1 MLQII
6 DPVHG
11 RIALNSMFAHIV
23 NSPEFQR
30 LRSVEQGSFRPV
42 YPGARHDRFA
52 HSLGTYHLATK
63 FAEHFFVNLK
73 KDAGVA
79 VEREEMEKLTRT
91 FRYAALLHDI
101 GHAPFSHTTEGFF
114 LEQSGKKL
122 PLVWEALCSAAAGES
137 AGEGKL
143 FSEREEICGAA
154 HEIVSALL
162 LIRNKDIF
170 LAHRDQEK
178 IDLALA
184 ARMVIGMTYQSGD
197 LPGVSD
203 ELLGVRNCLI
213 QLLNCSV
220 LDVDRL
226 DYMWRDT
233 LMSGYTNAP
242 LDLQCL
248 AQSVT
253 AVWGEDGMLTNGYR
267 EDALRVFD
275 LMFQAKLSHDAWV
288 LAAPAGAYD
297 AALRE
302 HCIRL
307 LDKRIT
313 DPARPEQTYMGTIF
327 SVEALSR
334 EGVDFAGKHYRL
346 LSDVDVEADMKAQAG
361 EPFDELYTRALGE
374 RRVAAWRSYYEYHHL
389 FHYPEKKLT
398 PERVSEF
405 FEPLLKY
412 MGEKKLFAF
421 DQDAFDA
428 VCGNVDPETRG
439 GEEAVRAAEFLR
451 GYLNY
456 VQSTRGSGKPL
467 DVVLLGR
474 SNSFTLKLNPA
485 KICIVFPKLETGEM
499 RLPLRSGRYSY
510 STYEKL
516 TGNAHRVNYKA
527 EYFYMMCHDRL
538 RWGDLEMF
546 RELLA
551 DELNK

>member
-1 MLQII
+1 MLQIT

-11 RIALNSMFAHIV
+11 YIELNSMFARIV
-23 NSPEFQR
+23 NTPEFQR
-30 LRSVEQGSFRPV
+30 LRAVEQGSFRPV

-73 KDAGVA
+73 KDAGVTVA
-79 VEREEMEKLTRT
+79 QEEMEKLTLT
-91 FRYAALLHDI
+91 FRYAALLHDV
-101 GHAPFSHTTEGFF
+101 GHAPFSHTTEDFF
-114 LEQSGKKL
+114 LDQTGEAL
-122 PLVWEALCSAAAGES
+122 PLIWEKLCSAAAGES

-143 FSEREEICGAA
+143 FSARKEICGAA

-170 LAHRDQEK
+170 LEHRDQEK
-178 IDLALA
+178 IDLVLA
-184 ARMVIGMTYQSGD
+184 ARMVIGFPYQAGD
-197 LPGVSD
+197 LPGLSS
-203 ELLGVRNCLI
+203 EQLGVRNCLI

-226 DYMWRDT
+226 DYMGRDT
-233 LMSGYTNAP
+233 MMSGYTNAP

-248 AQSVT
+248 ARSVT
-253 AVWGEDGMLTNGYR
+253 AVRGEDGLLTNGYR
-267 EDALRVFD
+267 DDALRVFD

-288 LAAPAGAYD
+288 LAAPAAAYD
-297 AALRE
+297 AALKA
-302 HCIRL
+302 HCIRKL
-307 LDKRIT
+307 NEKIREDGK
-313 DPARPEQTYMGTIF
+313 TYMETIF

-346 LSDVDVEADMKAQAG
+346 LSDVDVEADMKAQSG

-374 RRVAAWRSYYEYHHL
+374 RRIAAWRSYYEYHHL
-389 FHYPEKKLT
+389 FHYPEKGLT
-398 PERVSEF
+398 PEGVSEF
-405 FEPLLKY
+405 FEPLLDY

-428 VCGNVDPETRG
+428 VCGNVDPKTRG
-439 GEEAVRAAEFLR
+439 NDRAVRAAKFLR
-451 GYLNY
+451 CYLDY
-456 VQSTRGSGKPL
+456 VRSVRGSEKPL

-485 KICIVFPKLETGEM
+485 KICIVFPNLENGEM
-499 RLPLRSGRYSY
+499 RLPRRSGKYSY
-510 STYEKL
+510 STYEEL
-516 TGNAHRVNYKA
+516 TGKAHRVNYKA
-527 EYFYMMCHDRL
+527 AYFYMMCHDRL

-551 DELNK
+551 DELKK

>member
-1 MLQII
+1 MLQIT

-11 RIALNSMFAHIV
+11 YIELNSMFARIV
-23 NSPEFQR
+23 NTPEFQR
-30 LRSVEQGSFRPV
+30 LRAVEQGSFRPV

-73 KDAGVA
+73 KDAGVTVA
-79 VEREEMEKLTRT
+79 QEEMEKLTLT

-101 GHAPFSHTTEGFF
+101 GHAPFSHTTEDFF
-114 LEQSGKKL
+114 LERPGMAL
-122 PLVWEALCSAAAGES
+122 PLAWEELCSAAAGES

-143 FSEREEICGAA
+143 FSERKEICGAA

-170 LAHRDQEK
+170 LEHRDQEK
-178 IDLALA
+178 IDLVLA
-184 ARMVIGMTYQSGD
+184 ARMVIGFPYQAGD
-197 LPGVSD
+197 LPGLSS
-203 ELLGVRNCLI
+203 EQLGVRNCLI

-226 DYMWRDT
+226 DYMGRDT
-233 LMSGYTNAP
+233 MMSGYTNAP

-248 AQSVT
+248 ARSVT
-253 AVWGEDGMLTNGYR
+253 AVRGEDGLLTNGYR
-267 EDALRVFD
+267 DDALRVFD

-288 LAAPAGAYD
+288 LAAPAAAYD
-297 AALRE
+297 AALKA
-302 HCIRL
+302 HCIRKL
-307 LDKRIT
+307 NEKIREDGK
-313 DPARPEQTYMGTIF
+313 TYMETIF

-346 LSDVDVEADMKAQAG
+346 LSDVDVEADMKAQSG

-374 RRVAAWRSYYEYHHL
+374 RRIAAWRSYYEYHHL
-389 FHYPEKKLT
+389 FHYPEKGLT
-398 PERVSEF
+398 PEGVSEF
-405 FEPLLKY
+405 FEPLLDY

-428 VCGNVDPETRG
+428 VCGNVDPKMRG
-439 GEEAVRAAEFLR
+439 NDRAVRAAKFLR
-451 GYLNY
+451 CYLDY
-456 VQSTRGSGKPL
+456 VRSVRGSEKPL

-485 KICIVFPKLETGEM
+485 KICIVFPNLETGEM
-499 RLPLRSGRYSY
+499 RLPRRSGKYSY
-510 STYEKL
+510 STYEEL
-516 TGNAHRVNYKA
+516 TGKAHRVNYKA
-527 EYFYMMCHDRL
+527 AYFYMMCHDRL

-551 DELNK
+551 DELKK